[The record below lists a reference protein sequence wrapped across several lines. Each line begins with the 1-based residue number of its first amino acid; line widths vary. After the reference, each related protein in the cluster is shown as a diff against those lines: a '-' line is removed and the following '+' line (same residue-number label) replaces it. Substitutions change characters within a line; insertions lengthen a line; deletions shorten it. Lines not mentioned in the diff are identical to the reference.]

1 MNNLIKEMALIAIL
15 MLYLGICCGSEY
27 AEIRS
32 PVGDV
37 NVGSTYEW
45 GPKKANS
52 EFYGFYYDINDDF
65 GTESMIM
72 TISEAN
78 ALDGS
83 SRPTGIQYTTEK
95 QLKRFQQRDWGSY
108 DCIGYLGE
116 KYFAGYIENQD
127 PDAASYLA
135 SESERKNPL
144 ADDMLTR
151 VLIDDDTEKT
161 VAAGSSIDL
170 MEGYDLKVTSIDM
183 NSKKIYLELH
193 KDGAPVDSKVVVPE
207 TENPKVSDRTYY
219 YMKDSGDLKGL
230 ITIAVHFKN
239 AFHGSDRDL
248 ASVDGVF
255 QLSEKPESVK
265 TGTKYDRM
273 SISKV
278 DPTYGMITM
287 ENLDNTIILGKNM
300 DLGLMRGIRLRT
312 EDNNVADDTRPLRFF
327 IYKKI
332 TEPGSYQINGRA
344 EDIIDGRQVSWN
356 YDNFPGFYYDLDN
369 DLGREELEIRISG
382 DLEDG
387 VLNQG
392 DVVYKATAQSTNF
405 DFADWGKYYV
415 IGFLGE
421 KYFAGYVTTPDEDH
435 TRFLWGASDNSNLIS
450 YDVLSRVLID
460 KEEDANTTLG
470 AGSTYPLK
478 EDYELRIR
486 EIDVEG
492 KKVLVALAKN
502 GREIDQ
508 SVVEFAVNPT
518 YRYEKNL
525 DGADKLVIIAVR
537 FKELLSSQEIDLA
550 ELKAI
555 WQISED
561 VIKVGSGTDLSRVMA
576 IDSVNSNEGQMA
588 IEARNVES
596 SMRLGKDKT
605 IALMAD
611 YYIKTADQEEVS
623 QSNPLRFFVF
633 KGVTVA
639 DNGGFVTP
647 QEQLMDEAY
656 PLPPEEK
663 PAEKKT
669 PGFLA
674 SFAGVCMLIALRIV
688 KRTDTRRRER
698 KSDRDLRAA

>member
-15 MLYLGICCGSEY
+15 MLSLGICCGSEY

-65 GTESMIM
+65 GTESMIL

-127 PDAASYLA
+127 PDVASYLA

-144 ADDMLTR
+144 ANDQLTR

-161 VAAGSSIDL
+161 VAASSSIDL

-207 TENPKVSDRTYY
+207 TENSKVSDRTYY

-265 TGTKYDRM
+265 TGMKYDRM

-312 EDNNVADDTRPLRFF
+312 ADDSVADDTRPLRFF

-332 TEPGSYQINGRA
+332 TEPGSYLINGRA

-387 VLNQG
+387 VLNPG
-392 DVVYKATAQSTNF
+392 DVVYKATAQSTTF

-596 SMRLGKDKT
+596 TMRLGKDKT

-639 DNGGFVTP
+639 DNGGFVAP

-656 PLPPEEK
+656 PVPPEEK

-688 KRTDTRRRER
+688 KRTDTMRR
-698 KSDRDLRAA
+698 